1 MTDLEEGFIDVGTGG
16 PLRYLRGG
24 NPAGEKLLLLH
35 GVHLSADYFRR
46 SLYPHLRERY
56 AVLALDLR
64 GHGKSFRSDE
74 PYTVENHARDVLAFH
89 GRLLGEPCHVIGFSL
104 GGNVALAAC
113 TRAPELARKLV
124 VVDVAP
130 FVNRAGLERILAA
143 QRALPERFESLEALQ
158 SFFYAAYRG
167 ISKVYVDEV
176 LQHMWRKD
184 DRGRYVTT
192 YDRRIWHFPP
202 DAMQAE
208 LLALADAAEGLTLPV
223 LLLRGGSSD
232 ILSREGAERFLARLP
247 NGHLVEIPGADH
259 GLLHEHPEACAQ
271 VIRSFVEG

>member
-16 PLRYLRGG
+16 ALRYLRGG
-24 NPAGEKLLLLH
+24 DPDGEKLLLLH
-35 GVHLSADYFRR
+35 GVHLSADYFRC
-46 SLYPHLRERY
+46 LYPHLRERY
-56 AVLALDLR
+56 AVLALDLC

-74 PYTVENHARDVLAFH
+74 PYSIANQARDVLAFH
-89 GRLLGEPCHVIGFSL
+89 GRLIGEPCHVLGFSL

-113 TRAPELARKLV
+113 TRAPQIARKLV

-143 QRALPERFESLEALQ
+143 QRALPDRFESLEALQ
-158 SFFYAAYRG
+158 AFFYAAYRG
-167 ISKVYVDEV
+167 ISKAYVDEV

-184 DRGRYVTT
+184 DRGHHVTT

-208 LLALADAAEGLTLPV
+208 LLALADAAASLTLPV

-247 NGHLVEIPGADH
+247 DGHLVEIPGADH
-259 GLLHEHPEACAQ
+259 GLLHESPEACAQ
-271 VIRSFVEG
+271 VILSFLEG